1 MFTLLFA
8 RTFYI
13 VAGML
18 IITAASAYM
27 NKESKPTGTIMII
40 LLFALLFAIIF
51 FWDIYP
57 INLVLV
63 SVFAGIMWW
72 IISPTI
78 KSMGVNMKLR
88 SFLKEQWIVL
98 KKWETLTAEQI
109 IKFDEYLTTHPS
121 DEQWNKI
128 VAQAMFST
136 AFAVFA
142 TASLVFIS
150 DIDFSFMWMFLF
162 VALLVLIIMG
172 LLNMFIFK
180 SRLLSLIKAYCG
192 VIIFTWYLIYDFNT
206 LEKAASDQTW
216 GTAVSIAVNIYLDII
231 NLFLDLLQILWWGD
245 N

>member
-27 NKESKPTGTIMII
+27 NKESKPTGALMIVA
-40 LLFALLFAIIF
+40 LFALLFAIIF

-57 INLVLV
+57 VNLVLV
-63 SVFAGIMWW
+63 SIFAGAMGWMIA
-72 IISPTI
+72 PTI
-78 KSMGVNMKLR
+78 KSMGENMKIKK
-88 SFLKEQWIVL
+88 FLKEKWIVL
-98 KKWETLTAEQI
+98 KKWEVLTVEQLSGLS
-109 IKFDEYLTTHPS
+109 EYLASHPS
-121 DEQWNKI
+121 NDQWNKI
-128 VAQAMFST
+128 VAQAIFST

-142 TASLVFIS
+142 TASLVFLS

-162 VALLVLIIMG
+162 IALLVLIIMG
-172 LLNMFIFK
+172 LLNMFIFR
-180 SRLLSLIKAYCG
+180 SRLLSLIKAYCW
-192 VIIFTWYLIYDFNT
+192 VIIFTGYLIYDFNT
-206 LEKAASDQTW
+206 LEKSANDQTW